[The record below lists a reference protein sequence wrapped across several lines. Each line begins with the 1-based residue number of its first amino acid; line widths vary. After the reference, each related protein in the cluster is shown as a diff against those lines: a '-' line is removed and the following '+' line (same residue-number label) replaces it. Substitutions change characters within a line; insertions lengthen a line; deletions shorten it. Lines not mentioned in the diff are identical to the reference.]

1 MSAASTPY
9 EPVRWV
15 TGRSISGHSRAL
27 AAHGH
32 QEQGPES
39 AHRQTGGR
47 AEQHERGIHADSPPP
62 DPSFSAERGE
72 EFCHI
77 DDFERLVG
85 VAEDNAASQDDELV
99 KT

>member
-1 MSAASTPY
+1 MSAASTPF

-32 QEQGPES
+32 QEQGPKS
-39 AHRQTGGR
+39 AQRQTAGR
-47 AEQHERGIHADSPPP
+47 AEQHERGIHDAPYQADSPPP

-77 DDFERLVG
+77 DDFERLIG
-85 VAEDNAASQDDELV
+85 VAEDN
-99 KT
+99 